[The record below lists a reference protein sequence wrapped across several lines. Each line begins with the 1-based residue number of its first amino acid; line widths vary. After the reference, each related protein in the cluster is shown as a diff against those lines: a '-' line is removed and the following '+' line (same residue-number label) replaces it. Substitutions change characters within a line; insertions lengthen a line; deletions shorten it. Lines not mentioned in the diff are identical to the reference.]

1 MHPLHFLAPEVILTV
16 CGLLLLL
23 WEAFGQP
30 DSRTLG
36 RVCLASYVVAGICLW
51 SQMQVGVVLWDGLYA
66 WDKLAIYFKVFFLAS
81 GFLVNWLALEF
92 EQRLSS
98 SRAEFM
104 ILPLFVSSGLL
115 LLASVQDFILLFVAL
130 ELVTVGF
137 YILVAYQRHSPT
149 ALEAGVKYL
158 VMGGL
163 STAFLVM
170 GIAHVFG
177 FSGSTQFQVIQGYV
191 EANGISAPFVLGMG
205 LIIVGIGFKIAAVP
219 FHLWAPDVYQGAS
232 LPVASFLAIGS
243 KAAGFILLL
252 RVLDTPFANV
262 LLQQRWA
269 PVMVVLAMASL
280 ILGNFTALPQRNM
293 RRLMAYSSI
302 SHAGF
307 LLVGISANTV
317 VGHTAVLFY
326 LAAYFLGAFVVF
338 YILTLM
344 GTTQRGENLVDLTG
358 LSKRSPLLAWTMAL
372 AMISLAGLP
381 PLIGFFGKYLVFLAA
396 WGVGQYWLVAVGML
410 SALVGLYYYIGVIRI
425 MYWAAPEDDETITLS
440 FSSRLVLLVL
450 TGLIVVLGI
459 WPQPLLAWITGAL
472 S

>member
-1 MHPLHFLAPEVILTV
+1 MHPLYFLAPEVILTV

-36 RVCLASYVVAGICLW
+36 RVCLGSYLVAGICLW

-66 WDKLAIYFKVFFLAS
+66 WDKLAIYFKAFFLAT
-81 GFLVNWLALEF
+81 GFLVTWLALEF
-92 EQRLSS
+92 EHRLST
-98 SRAEFM
+98 SRGEFM

-115 LLASVQDFILLFVAL
+115 LLASAQDFILLFVGL

-137 YILVAYQRHSPT
+137 YILVAYQRQSPT

-191 EANGISAPFVLGMG
+191 EANGISAPFLLGMG
-205 LIIVGIGFKIAAVP
+205 FIIVGLGFKIAAVP

-243 KAAGFILLL
+243 KAAGFVLLL
-252 RVLDTPFANV
+252 RVLDTPFASG
-262 LLQQRWA
+262 LLQERWV
-269 PVMVVLAMASL
+269 PVMAGLAMASL

-307 LLVGISANTV
+307 LLIGICANTL

-326 LAAYFLGAFVVF
+326 LTAYFLGAFVVF
-338 YILTLM
+338 YILTVL
-344 GTTQRGENLVDLTG
+344 GTTQRGENLADLTG
-358 LSKRSPLLAWTMAL
+358 LNKRSPLLAFAMAL

-381 PLIGFFGKYLVFLAA
+381 PLIGFFGKYLVFLSA

-410 SALVGLYYYIGVIRI
+410 SALAGLYYYIGVVRI
-425 MYWAAPEDDETITLS
+425 MYWSAPEDDETITIRWS
-440 FSSRLVLLVL
+440 ARVMLLVL
-450 TGLIVVLGI
+450 SGLMVILGI
-459 WPQPLLAWITGAL
+459 WPQPLLAWITATL